1 MKILH
6 ATTFLNGG
14 AGRVLMDL
22 ATLQKHKGHEV
33 YVVAN
38 KTEYE
43 GYFHYKEYLQAMK
56 EHKIKVLLYDSLFI
70 REKRLNQNAI
80 RGISN
85 YFNRYECFDV
95 IHAHASIPAYVT
107 KKALIQNKDMLVIQT
122 MHGWGSNKTPLM
134 EKQDVKIMNSLN
146 HVVALTKS
154 DKIYLISKG
163 VKQSKI
169 KIIPNGIK
177 KEQSK
182 KKLPRKISDFIRHK
196 WDFKI
201 LCIGEI
207 GERKN
212 QKFLV
217 ETINKAYQL
226 GHRFCIVLVG
236 PEEKPGYYEE
246 NIEKL
251 CDKELLLRT
260 GEVKE
265 ASKFISHFDCLI
277 LPSKSEGMPITI
289 LEAFR
294 EKTLVM
300 GSDIPGIK
308 DVIKNNKNGFI
319 FKLKKNNDLL
329 KILINLD
336 EDTKINVIK
345 SARKEFLEKYTIEN
359 AAEKYQKIYISQ
371 A

>member
-22 ATLQKHKGHEV
+22 ATLQKRKGHEV

-43 GYFHYKEYLQAMK
+43 GYFHYKEYLQVMK
-56 EHKIKVLLYDSLFI
+56 EHKIKVHLFDSLFI
-70 REKRLNQNAI
+70 RDNRLNQNAI
-80 RGISN
+80 REISD

-95 IHAHASIPAYVT
+95 VHAHASIPAYVA
-107 KKALIQNKDMLVIQT
+107 KKAFIQNKDMLVIQT

-146 HVVALTKS
+146 CVVALTKS
-154 DKIYLISKG
+154 DKLHLVSKG

-177 KEQSK
+177 KEKTK
-182 KKLPRKISDFIRHK
+182 KKLPKKIADFISQK
-196 WDFKI
+196 WDLRI

-207 GERKN
+207 GKRKN

-226 GHRFCIVLVG
+226 GYRFCLVLVG
-236 PEEKPGYYEE
+236 PEEMPGYYEE

-251 CDKELLLRT
+251 CDKEILLRT

-265 ASKFISHFDCLI
+265 ASKLISHFDCLI

-294 EKTLVM
+294 EKTVVM
-300 GSDIPGIK
+300 GSEIPGIK
-308 DVIKNNKNGFI
+308 DILRNNENGFI
-319 FKLKKNNDLL
+319 FNLKKNKELL
-329 KILINLD
+329 NKLINFD
-336 EDTKINVIK
+336 EDKKINILK
-345 SARKEFLEKYTIEN
+345 SARRDFLEKYTLESV
-359 AAEKYQKIYISQ
+359 ADMYQNLYLSQ